1 MGKRMS
7 LKYTRA
13 MVTAAVNGSLLKA
26 DFETDSAFGLTI
38 PKSLPGVPSE
48 LLNPRNAWQDKAEYD
63 KTAAHLAELFAK
75 NFEKFEVSDKIRNAG
90 PKKK

>member
-1 MGKRMS
+1 MS

-26 DFETDSAFGLTI
+26 EFETEPSFGFSI
-38 PKSLPGVPSE
+38 PKAVPGVPSE
-48 LLNPRNAWQDKAEYD
+48 LLNPRNAWTDKADYD
-63 KTAAHLAELFAK
+63 KTAAQLADLFAK
-75 NFEKFEVSDKIRNAG
+75 NFEKFEVSDKISQAG